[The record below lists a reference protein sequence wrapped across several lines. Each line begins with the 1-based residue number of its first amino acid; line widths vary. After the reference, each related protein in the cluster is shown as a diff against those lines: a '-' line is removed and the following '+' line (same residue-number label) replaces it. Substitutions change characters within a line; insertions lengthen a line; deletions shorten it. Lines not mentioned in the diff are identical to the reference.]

1 MDRRDQVYSRA
12 AGENDS
18 MRKVMYLMGIL
29 EDQDVEWLGK
39 HGTPKFT
46 PSGTTLIQEG
56 SPIEDIFVVLDGK
69 LSVLVKALGDREI
82 AGLLAGEVVGE
93 MSFVDSRPPSASVV
107 TRLDSHL
114 LVLSREVLNNKL
126 KTDDGF
132 AGRFYKAV
140 ATLLAD
146 RLRKTTSHLGYGEWT
161 EETDPDELDDSMMD
175 SASLG
180 ATRFDRLLKR
190 LRVN

>member
-1 MDRRDQVYSRA
+1 
-12 AGENDS
+12 

-29 EDQDVEWLGK
+29 EDQDVEWMGK
-39 HGTPKFT
+39 NGTSRFT

-69 LSVLVKALGDREI
+69 LTVLVKAVGDREI
-82 AGLLAGEVVGE
+82 AALLAGEVVGE

-107 TRLDSHL
+107 TTLDSHL
-114 LVLSREVLNNKL
+114 LVLSREALSNKM
-126 KTDDGF
+126 KADTAF

-146 RLRKTTSHLGYGEWT
+146 RLRKTTSHLGYGKWT
-161 EETDPDELDDSMMD
+161 EEADPDELDDSMMD
-175 SASLG
+175 NASLG
-180 ATRFDRLLKR
+180 ATRFDRLLKS

>member
-1 MDRRDQVYSRA
+1 
-12 AGENDS
+12 
-18 MRKVMYLMGIL
+18 MRKVLYLMGIL
-29 EDQDVEWLGK
+29 KDEDLDWMGK
-39 HGTPKFT
+39 NGIVKFM
-46 PSGTTLIQEG
+46 PSGTTLIHEG
-56 SPIEDIFVVLDGK
+56 MPIENIFVVLDGK
-69 LSVLVKALGDREI
+69 LSVLVKAMGDREI
-82 AGLLAGEVVGE
+82 AALLAGEIVGE

-107 TRLDSHL
+107 ATRDSHL
-114 LVLSREVLNNKL
+114 LVLSRAVLNNKL
-126 KTDDGF
+126 NADDAF

-146 RLRKTTSHLGYGEWT
+146 RLRKTTSHLGYGKST
-161 EETDPDELDDSMMD
+161 EELDPDELQESMMD

>member
-1 MDRRDQVYSRA
+1 
-12 AGENDS
+12 
-18 MRKVMYLMGIL
+18 MRKVLYLMGIL
-29 EDQDVEWLGK
+29 KDEDLDWMGK
-39 HGTPKFT
+39 NGIVKFM
-46 PSGTTLIQEG
+46 PSGTTLIHEG
-56 SPIEDIFVVLDGK
+56 MPIENIFVVLDGK
-69 LSVLVKALGDREI
+69 LSVLVKAMGDREI
-82 AGLLAGEVVGE
+82 AALLAGEIVGE

-107 TRLDSHL
+107 ATRDSHL
-114 LVLSREVLNNKL
+114 LVLSRAVLNNKL
-126 KTDDGF
+126 NADDAF

-146 RLRKTTSHLGYGEWT
+146 RLRKTTSHLGYGKST
-161 EETDPDELDDSMMD
+161 EELDPDELEESMMD

>member
-1 MDRRDQVYSRA
+1 
-12 AGENDS
+12 

-29 EDQDVEWLGK
+29 EDQDVEWMGK
-39 HGTPKFT
+39 NGTSRFT

-69 LSVLVKALGDREI
+69 LTVLVKAVGDREI
-82 AGLLAGEVVGE
+82 AALLAGEVVGE

-107 TRLDSHL
+107 ATLDSHL
-114 LVLSREVLNNKL
+114 LVLSREVLNNKM
-126 KTDDGF
+126 KTDNAF

-146 RLRKTTSHLGYGEWT
+146 RLRKTTSHLGYGKWT

-175 SASLG
+175 NASLG
-180 ATRFDRLLKR
+180 ATRFDRLLKS